1 MLQLDP
7 DDGEEDENRA
17 MPNFAGN
24 VNPGLN
30 PGAPAAVLTEADQ
43 MILQNYKVCMM
54 IITVSFSY

>member
-30 PGAPAAVLTEADQ
+30 PSAPAAVLTEADQ
-43 MILQNYKVCMM
+43 MILQNYKVCT
-54 IITVSFSY
+54 IR